1 MTTSGCDYDEST
13 LPKLPA
19 NWRSIS
25 CSRAIL
31 EFIPSPITGN
41 ASSEGSSLTTEATG
55 FGLLNWTLIS
65 TFSGTGALCFDDFV
79 STLDG
84 CLEGCFDGYLDG
96 YFAGPLEDDLSYLT
110 AGLDGAY

>member
-41 ASSEGSSLTTEATG
+41 ASSEGSSLTTGTVG
-55 FGLLNWTLIS
+55 FGLLNCTLIS
-65 TFSGTGALCFDDFV
+65 TFSGSGALYFDDFL

-84 CLEGCFDGYLDG
+84 CLEGYLEGYL
-96 YFAGPLEDDLSYLT
+96 AGPLDDDLSYLA